1 MPNWQYWDLGAEK
14 AMHWTRLSEIIRC
27 SSSCC
32 MHTRTTAPAGEL
44 GRDRAKADPLTALSP
59 PLFRNISPWANW
71 SPAFSTYYMYMRMH
85 FWVHDVWL
93 TTFCRYG
100 AINPFNFLEGMN
112 YVYPRWLTKSYL
124 TRDSLMDYIQKLHSI
139 PSQLVEIQVL
149 MNLAVQ
155 LNRTNF
161 ESSMVWTGDVIER
174 ECFCLLLVE
183 KAKNKA

>member
-1 MPNWQYWDLGAEK
+1 MKSYGA
-14 AMHWTRLSEIIRC
+14 AAVAACTHYC
-27 SSSCC
+27 SSWGI
-32 MHTRTTAPAGEL
+32 GEWQSE
-44 GRDRAKADPLTALSP
+44 GRPPSPRFRRHCFAISVLELTEVQ
-59 PLFRNISPWANW
+59 R
-71 SPAFSTYYMYMRMH
+71 FSTYYMYMRMH
-85 FWVHDVWL
+85 FWVHDVRL

-161 ESSMVWTGDVIER
+161 ESSMVWTGGVIER

-183 KAKNKA
+183 KGKIRLWDSFIKCGEGL